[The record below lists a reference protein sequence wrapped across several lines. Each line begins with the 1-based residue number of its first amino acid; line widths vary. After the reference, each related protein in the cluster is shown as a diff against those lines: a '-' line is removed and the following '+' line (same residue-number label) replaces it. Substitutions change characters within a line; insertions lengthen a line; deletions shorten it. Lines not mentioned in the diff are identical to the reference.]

1 MNQEAWWIAGIKLV
15 GIPGA
20 VAAYFML
27 RDWLYMARMIELQT
41 QTVELL
47 RQLVQAARFGS

>member
-1 MNQEAWWIAGIKLV
+1 MNHDSWWIALVKLV

-20 VAAYFML
+20 VAAYFMV

-41 QTVELL
+41 QAVELL
-47 RQLVQAARFGS
+47 RQLVQNARFGS

>member
-1 MNQEAWWIAGIKLV
+1 MHPDSWWISLVKLV

-27 RDWLYMARMIELQT
+27 RDWYWMADSIKLQT
-41 QTVELL
+41 EIVSLL
-47 RQLVQAARFGS
+47 RQLVQNSRFGQ

>member
-1 MNQEAWWIAGIKLV
+1 MNQDAWWIALVKLV

-41 QTVELL
+41 QAVELL
-47 RQLVQAARFGS
+47 RQLVQNARFGS